1 MHVHHA
7 RQFAVALVATAL
19 VVAFAARQAHAQALG
34 IGEVS
39 TPGVTRAHL
48 DRAEYLFQPTEQQ
61 QRLIDAAYETYLAS
75 VRDTADTMREVQQAA
90 FSEYRDTGN
99 PEIWRDLI
107 PVVDRYEAY
116 RDTLDERFLDEFRL
130 ILTPEQDERWER
142 FERDRRRMLG
152 LADGGLVSGDDVDLV
167 DIVETTRLSESAR
180 VAAAPV
186 LDRYAAEMDRLLTD
200 VGELRDELERR
211 SLDVLADLDF
221 TTREPDF
228 TGLNELLS
236 EATAAGVQVREANRR
251 YAALLARTVGGEE
264 GARIERAFLEAAY
277 PAVYRTSTAERTI
290 RAALTFDD
298 LSPAQRDAISTL
310 ADRYD
315 REVSSANE
323 QWVEAIRDAET
334 GGTVDDLFSGI
345 GFGDEAERNARR
357 DRRDLDRRYAD
368 RVRELLTDEQAARL
382 PAPARLE
389 SERRL
394 SRDADRRSARPT
406 TPATQAPP
414 ASSVQPATPPRR
426 VAAA

>member
-1 MHVHHA
+1 
-7 RQFAVALVATAL
+7 
-19 VVAFAARQAHAQALG
+19 
-34 IGEVS
+34 
-39 TPGVTRAHL
+39 
-48 DRAEYLFQPTEQQ
+48 
-61 QRLIDAAYETYLAS
+61 
-75 VRDTADTMREVQQAA
+75 
-90 FSEYRDTGN
+90 
-99 PEIWRDLI
+99 
-107 PVVDRYEAY
+107 
-116 RDTLDERFLDEFRL
+116 
-130 ILTPEQDERWER
+130 
-142 FERDRRRMLG
+142 MLG

-167 DIVETTRLSESAR
+167 DIVETTRLSETAR

-221 TTREPDF
+221 TAREPDF